1 MWGGVRGPEVAPKPG
16 LWNPC
21 FCPFRF
27 KFHCHFEDF
36 LDSFQFFGFVYK
48 TLMLDSPVSSAPPP
62 QLKQLEVARAEK
74 WLKMV
79 KKWDKYKSSDRVSH
93 RPQCLQTEEP
103 DVSPM
108 RKCITSHHKFHT
120 ENEQNFFLF
129 VSAPRSWKFSFRFTM
144 VADFQQ
150 TRQRESDVVW
160 LLFRERVLI
169 FLSRGG
175 AVEWAAFLLLFLL
188 SLSPSVC
195 HSLSVFVRWWNGS
208 TREFL
213 CSSEAEPGHWCWT
226 WREPRKKPS
235 ASMRYVHDDLCKWW
249 SSLTDHICSW

>member
-1 MWGGVRGPEVAPKPG
+1 MCGGFRGPEVAPKPG
-16 LWNPC
+16 VWNPC

-27 KFHCHFEDF
+27 KFHCHFQDF

-120 ENEQNFFLF
+120 ENEQNFFCLF
-129 VSAPRSWKFSFRFTM
+129 LHHVVENSHSDLRWWQIFNKHVSERATLC
-144 VADFQQ
+144 V
-150 TRQRESDVVW
+150 

-175 AVEWAAFLLLFLL
+175 AVE
-188 SLSPSVC
+188 
-195 HSLSVFVRWWNGS
+195 
-208 TREFL
+208 
-213 CSSEAEPGHWCWT
+213 
-226 WREPRKKPS
+226 
-235 ASMRYVHDDLCKWW
+235 
-249 SSLTDHICSW
+249 

>member
-1 MWGGVRGPEVAPKPG
+1 MSNIWAWCGGFRGPELAPKPG
-16 LWNPC
+16 VLNPC

-27 KFHCHFEDF
+27 KFHCHFQDF

-48 TLMLDSPVSSAPPP
+48 TLVLDSPVSSAPPP

-120 ENEQNFFLF
+120 ENEQNFFFLF

-150 TRQRESDVVW
+150 TRQRESDVVCAAIQ
-160 LLFRERVLI
+160 RESFDILVTRWCCRVSSFSSSLPP
-169 FLSRGG
+169 LSFS
-175 AVEWAAFLLLFLL
+175 VCL
-188 SLSPSVC
+188 SLFVC
-195 HSLSVFVRWWNGS
+195 VCQMVKRVYKGIPLQLRGRAWALMLDVEGAKKETQCKYEVCSRWSL
-208 TREFL
+208 
-213 CSSEAEPGHWCWT
+213 
-226 WREPRKKPS
+226 
-235 ASMRYVHDDLCKWW
+235 
-249 SSLTDHICSW
+249 

>member
-1 MWGGVRGPEVAPKPG
+1 MSNIWAWCGGFRGPELAPKPG
-16 LWNPC
+16 VLNPC

-27 KFHCHFEDF
+27 KFHCHFQDF

-48 TLMLDSPVSSAPPP
+48 TLVLDSPVSSAPPP

-120 ENEQNFFLF
+120 ENEQIFFCLF
-129 VSAPRSWKFSFRFTM
+129 LHHVVENSHSDLRWWQIFNKHVSERATLC
-144 VADFQQ
+144 V
-150 TRQRESDVVW
+150 

-188 SLSPSVC
+188 SLSLSFSVC
-195 HSLSVFVRWWNGS
+195 LSLFVCVCQMVKRVYKGIPLQLRGRAWALMLDVEGAKKETQCKYEVCSRW
-208 TREFL
+208 
-213 CSSEAEPGHWCWT
+213 
-226 WREPRKKPS
+226 
-235 ASMRYVHDDLCKWW
+235 
-249 SSLTDHICSW
+249 SL